1 MNTELPPGS
10 QFRACYWLQAAEDAA
25 EASLQHF
32 LSQQPVVEQTLLI
45 SERSLAGIAAVS
57 AREALQWLGSETDRV
72 IFDAFCGFNPN
83 AFAQVCG
90 TLRGGGE
97 LILLTPPADQWSAYA
112 DPEYAALRGSRY
124 HQTPLAG
131 YFLQRLTR
139 ELLQVMQPGA
149 LAWCLPLPDRSATTP
164 YHHPYLS
171 KDQEGLVASLSA
183 HFQSAALAQTVVITA
198 DRGRGK
204 SASLGLALA
213 SLCQQQAL
221 NVCVCAPQR
230 SAVDA
235 LFVALQR
242 QLPEGQLQ
250 GSGFSHPALQVRFY
264 PPAVLVQKSPEADL
278 IIVDEAAAIS
288 VTLLKA
294 ICQHWPRQWFATT
307 LHGYEGNGR
316 GFEQRFLQ
324 YLTHSGRP
332 WQEYQLHTP
341 VRWVEQDPLEALSYR
356 LLLLDAEPPALSEVA
371 DSMLVYRTLSA
382 VDLLTDE
389 VLLHQL
395 FGLLIAAHYRTT
407 PNDLRQ
413 LLDSPDLQLRVL
425 QRGRFPVAVALLVE
439 EGPLD
444 AELAQGVW
452 AGQRRPGG
460 DLIPQTLVAREG
472 WLEAAELQG
481 WRVMRIAVHP
491 ALQSQGLGSALLTQ
505 VQAEAREKQLDFCA
519 AAFAATPGLLR
530 FWQHNAYA
538 PLRMGERCDAVTAGW
553 PVLVFQALS
562 DRAEVV
568 SHQAQLRFESRFLLR
583 LAATPQAYDTA
594 LILACLTGLR
604 AQQSC
609 SQDSLQRLQG
619 FAHQQRGFEDSLP
632 EIRQLLGCRTESAN
646 MMKYIA
652 ALPDADQEL
661 LIARVLRLESPQQ
674 AAYRCHIQGQ
684 RLQLQRLRHWVA
696 QLLAQLL
703 EPCCDAG

>member
-1 MNTELPPGS
+1 MNTEHQPGS
-10 QFRACYWLQAAEDAA
+10 QFRACYWLQTAEDAA
-25 EASLQHF
+25 DASLEHF
-32 LSQQPVVEQTLLI
+32 LSQQPIVAHTLLI
-45 SERSLAGIAAVS
+45 SERSLAGLTAVT
-57 AREALQWLGSETDRV
+57 AREAGQWLGSETDRV
-72 IFDAFCGFNPN
+72 VFDAFSGFNPN

-97 LILLTPPADQWSAYA
+97 LILLTPPAEQWPAFA
-112 DPEYAALRGSRY
+112 DPEYAALCGSRY
-124 HQTPLAG
+124 SQQKLAG

-139 ELLQVMQPGA
+139 ELQQAMKPGN
-149 LAWCLPLPDRSATTP
+149 LVWSLPLPHLPTRAP
-164 YHHPYLS
+164 CHAPYLS
-171 KDQEGLVASLSA
+171 QEQEALLASLVA
-183 HFQSAALAQTVVITA
+183 HFQTASLPQTLVITA

-213 SLCQQQAL
+213 SLCQQQART
-221 NVCVCAPQR
+221 VCVCAPQR
-230 SAVDA
+230 SAVEA
-235 LFVALQR
+235 LFAALQR
-242 QLPEGQLQ
+242 QLPEGIVQ

-264 PPAVLVQKSPEADL
+264 PPVVLLQKHPEADL
-278 IIVDEAAAIS
+278 VIVDEAAAIS

-324 YLTHSGRP
+324 YLTHCGRS
-332 WQEYQLHTP
+332 WQGYQLGTP
-341 VRWVEQDPLEALSYR
+341 VRWAEQDPLETLSYR
-356 LLLLDAEPPALSEVA
+356 LLLLDAELPDLSDTDEFNA
-371 DSMLVYRTLSA
+371 LVYRSISA
-382 VDLLTDE
+382 ADLLADE
-389 VLLHQL
+389 ALLNQL

-413 LLDSPDLQLRVL
+413 LLDSPDLSLRVL
-425 QRGRFPVAVALLVE
+425 QRGTCPVAVALLVE

-452 AGQRRPGG
+452 AGLRRPAG

-491 ALQSQGLGSALLTQ
+491 ELQEQGLGSRLLVQ
-505 VQAEAREKQLDFCA
+505 VQAEALDKQLDFCA
-519 AAFAATPGLLR
+519 ASFAATPGLLR
-530 FWQHNAYA
+530 FWQHNAYV

-553 PVLVFQALS
+553 PMLMFQALS
-562 DRAEVV
+562 DRAGVV
-568 SHQAQLRFESRFLLR
+568 ARQAQLRFESRFLLR
-583 LAATPQAYDTA
+583 LIAAPQAYDTA

-604 AQQSC
+604 TPQRC
-609 SQDSLQRLQG
+609 SQDSVQRLQG

-646 MMKYIA
+646 MMEYVA
-652 ALPDADQEL
+652 ALPPADQEL
-661 LIARVLRLESPQQ
+661 LVARVLRLESAQQ
-674 AAYRCHIQGQ
+674 AATRCRIQGQ
-684 RLQLQRLRHWVA
+684 RLQLQHLRRLVA
-696 QLLAQLL
+696 WLLYTYG
-703 EPCCDAG
+703 EPE

>member
-1 MNTELPPGS
+1 MNTKLLPGS
-10 QFRACYWLQAAEDAA
+10 QFRACYWLQVDKDTAD
-25 EASLQHF
+25 ASLQHF
-32 LSQQPVVEQTLLI
+32 LSQLSAVNHTLLI
-45 SERSLAGIAAVS
+45 SAQSLAGLTAVS
-57 AREALQWLGSETDRV
+57 AREAVQWLGSETDRV
-72 IFDAFCGFNPN
+72 IFDAFSGFNPN

-97 LILLTPPADQWSAYA
+97 LILLTPPAEYWPAFA
-112 DPEYAALRGSRY
+112 DPEYAALCGSRY
-124 HQTPLAG
+124 SPHNLAG

-139 ELLQVMQPGA
+139 KLQQAMTPGTPS
-149 LAWCLPLPDRSATTP
+149 WSLPLPPVPTRSPCDA
-164 YHHPYLS
+164 PYLS
-171 KDQEGLVASLSA
+171 REQQTLVASLSA
-183 HFQSAALAQTVVITA
+183 HFLTASLPQTLVVTA

-213 SLCQQQAL
+213 SLCRQQVL
-221 NVCVCAPQR
+221 KVCVCAPQR
-230 SAVDA
+230 SAVEA
-235 LFVALQR
+235 LFAALQS
-242 QLPEGQLQ
+242 QLPEGAVQ

-264 PPAVLVQKSPEADL
+264 PPAVLLQKHPEADL

-332 WQEYQLHTP
+332 WQDYQLHTP
-341 VRWVEQDPLEALSYR
+341 VRWAEQDPLEALSYR
-356 LLLLDAEPPALSEVA
+356 LLLLDAEPPEPGDSDAA
-371 DSMLVYRTLSA
+371 DLIYRMVSTA
-382 VDLLTDE
+382 DLLADE
-389 VLLHQL
+389 VLLQQL

-413 LLDSPDLQLRVL
+413 LLDSPDLSLRVL
-425 QRGRFPVAVALLVE
+425 QRGTCPVAVALLVE

-444 AELAQGVW
+444 AALAQGVW

-491 ALQSQGLGSALLTQ
+491 ELQAQGLGSRLLRQ
-505 VQAEAREKQLDFCA
+505 VQQEAQNKQLDFCA
-519 AAFAATPGLLR
+519 ASFAATPELLR
-530 FWQHNAYA
+530 FWQRNTYV

-553 PVLVFQALS
+553 PMLVFKALS
-562 DRAEVV
+562 DRAGVV
-568 SHQAQLRFESRFLLR
+568 SQQAQSRFESRFLLR
-583 LAATPQAYDTA
+583 LVAAPQAYDTA
-594 LILACLTGLR
+594 LIVACLMGLR
-604 AQQSC
+604 APQRC
-609 SQDSLQRLQG
+609 SQDGLQRLQG

-646 MMKYIA
+646 MMEYIVD
-652 ALPDADQEL
+652 LPQSDQEL
-661 LIARVLRLESPQQ
+661 LLARVLRLESAQQ
-674 AAYRCHIQGQ
+674 AACRCQIQGQ
-684 RLQLQRLRHWVA
+684 RIQLQHLRRLVA
-696 QLLAQLL
+696 WLLAIYS
-703 EPCCDAG
+703 EAG